1 MEHLMN
7 LQKELARSTEF
18 TQNAAALLDS
28 NLNQQTEINSY
39 HRPRVSVI
47 IPTLNESKNLPLVL
61 PFLPMNWIDEVILV
75 DGRSTDD
82 TIEVAKEL
90 LPSIKVVLETKKGKG
105 AAMNAGYRAATGEI
119 LIVVDA
125 DGSNDPREIPRF
137 IQALMMG
144 SDMVKGSRFS
154 HGGGTTDMPII
165 RQLGNG
171 FFTVLVNVLFGT
183 HWTDLCYGYHAF
195 WRHCL
200 QVVDVSDKPGFEID
214 TALYLRAASEQLH
227 VTEVPSFEGF
237 RFHGFGKLQ
246 TIPDGWRVLKTIF
259 EEKFSR
265 PKKSESDRYL
275 GFRGLQP
282 NNRQLLSEDS
292 SLGATAPGVNLQ
304 LLKTIGMI
312 LAAGYSLNELMSQLL
327 RLSLQAMNAD
337 SGSLFI
343 LDEKGEVA
351 DVCMVYGDKQ
361 IKPSE
366 ATVNEVIEQG
376 IAGWVLRNRKLALI
390 TDTHED
396 PRWITSTWEQ
406 DAPRT
411 AIAIPLGLN
420 NQRIGILTLVR
431 PGENQFTHDDVK
443 ILESLAIPA

>member
-7 LQKELARSTEF
+7 LQKELARSTKI
-18 TQNAAALLDS
+18 TNNAAAMLDT
-28 NLNQQTEINSY
+28 NLNEQPGINPY
-39 HRPRVSVI
+39 NRPRVSVI

-82 TIEVAKEL
+82 TIEVAREL
-90 LPSIKVVLETKKGKG
+90 MPSIKVVMETKKGKG

-137 IQALMMG
+137 IHALMMG

-154 HGGGTTDMPII
+154 HGGGTTDMPFI

-195 WRHCL
+195 WRHTL

-214 TALYLRAASEQLH
+214 TALYLRAASSQLH

-237 RFHGFGKLQ
+237 RFHGVGKLQ
-246 TIPDGWRVLKTIF
+246 TIPDGWRVLKTIM
-259 EEKFSR
+259 EEKFSSQ
-265 PKKSESDRYL
+265 KMSEDDRYL

-282 NNRQLLSEDS
+282 NSNLILSDVS
-292 SLGATAPGVNLQ
+292 PVTTTPAVNLQ

-312 LAAGYSLNELMSQLL
+312 LAAGYSLNELMSQVLH
-327 RLSLQAMNAD
+327 LSLQAMKAE

-343 LDEKGEVA
+343 LDEKGDVS
-351 DVCMVYGDKQ
+351 DVCMFHGDKQ
-361 IKPSE
+361 IKPSDN
-366 ATVNEVIEQG
+366 TVNDVIEQG

-390 TDTHED
+390 TDTRED
-396 PRWITSTWEQ
+396 PRWLTSTWEQ
-406 DAPRT
+406 NAPRS

-420 NQRIGILTLVR
+420 NQRIGVLTLVR
-431 PGENQFTHDDVK
+431 PGENKFTHEDIK
-443 ILESLAIPA
+443 ILESMAMPA